1 MVPVGILRE
10 RAKFS
15 GVDLDWRTTKEPT
28 GLSDKISIVMSLKKK
43 RLVRWSFRKIFP
55 ILYICVRFS

>member
-28 GLSDKISIVMSLKKK
+28 GLSDKISIVMSLKIDNDST
-43 RLVRWSFRKIFP
+43 L
-55 ILYICVRFS
+55 LE

>member
-1 MVPVGILRE
+1 MLPEGILRE

-28 GLSDKISIVMSLKKK
+28 GLSDKISIVMSLKKTG
-43 RLVRWSFRKIFP
+43 F
-55 ILYICVRFS
+55 

>member
-1 MVPVGILRE
+1 MLPAGILRE

-28 GLSDKISIVMSLKKK
+28 GLSDKISIVMSLKKTGFCSMT
-43 RLVRWSFRKIFP
+43 LTTLMIN
-55 ILYICVRFS
+55 LTRFEW

>member
-43 RLVRWSFRKIFP
+43 RLVRWSFRKIFS

>member
-1 MVPVGILRE
+1 MLPAGILKE
-10 RAKFS
+10 RAKLS

-43 RLVRWSFRKIFP
+43 TMMINMLCYQNKSDKI
-55 ILYICVRFS
+55 